1 MSHGNGDARGT
12 LEPDLDQARHTANVA
27 HNVVIKFK
35 EMGLPADMDPEL
47 AALCTDL
54 GDLWGAEK
62 RLSADLEG
70 LVRSPHDWEAAGDSL
85 LDLKASL
92 DHIAWH
98 LKSVRR
104 PLNRIARF
112 AYREALAGQDS
123 DDSRSPSI

>member
-1 MSHGNGDARGT
+1 MSHEDGDGRGN
-12 LEPDLDQARHTANVA
+12 LEPDLEQARHTANVA
-27 HNVVIKFK
+27 HNVVVKFK
-35 EMGLPADMDPEL
+35 EMGLPPDLDPEL

-54 GDLWGAEK
+54 GDLWGAER

-70 LVRSPHDWEAAGDSL
+70 LVKSPHDWEAAGDSL

-104 PLNRIARF
+104 PLNRIVRF

-123 DDSRSPSI
+123 DDSR

>member
-1 MSHGNGDARGT
+1 MSHGDGDGRGN
-12 LEPDLDQARHTANVA
+12 LEPDLEQARHMANVA

-35 EMGLPADMDPEL
+35 EMGLPPDLDPEL

-54 GDLWGAEK
+54 GDIWGAEK
-62 RLSADLEG
+62 RLSADLDG

-92 DHIAWH
+92 DHIEWH

-104 PLNRIARF
+104 PLNRLVRF
-112 AYREALAGQDS
+112 AYREALEGQDS
-123 DDSRSPSI
+123 NDGRSPSI